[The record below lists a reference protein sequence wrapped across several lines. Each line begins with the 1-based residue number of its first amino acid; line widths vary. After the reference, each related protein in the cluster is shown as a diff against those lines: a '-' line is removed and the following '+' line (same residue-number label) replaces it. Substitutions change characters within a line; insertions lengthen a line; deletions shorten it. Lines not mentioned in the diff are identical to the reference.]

1 MRDILELTSIAKD
14 LLRKVAGS
22 RPLLAFSGGK
32 DSIVTCHIAAQI
44 GIRVAVC
51 EESFCYPQQMVSNRL
66 YANKLGLYVSHENSL
81 DLDWLRRHREII
93 FTSDTKVRAWSF
105 HARQQTTVR
114 RHAKLMRATCTI
126 FGRRTE
132 ENSVKAG
139 TYTTSDGALQ
149 CHPLRDWTT
158 EEVWEYM
165 SYFKLGKPWFY
176 NTEMAEHAGSGPF
189 YSIKASDFGGEAK
202 CWKLVAKHEPAFN
215 RSILK
220 SDTAFFS
227 SPYRF
232 SGVKS

>member
-14 LLRKVAGS
+14 LLRRVAGS

-51 EESFCYPQQMVSNRL
+51 EESFCYPQQLVSNRS
-66 YANKLGLYVSHENSL
+66 YAKKLGLYAEHLNSL
-81 DLDWLRRHREII
+81 DLDWLRRHKEVI
-93 FTSDTKVRAWSF
+93 FTDDTKVRAFSF

-114 RHAKLMRATCTI
+114 RHARLMGATCTI

-132 ENSVKAG
+132 ENSVKSE
-139 TYTTSDGALQ
+139 TYRTADGALQ

-165 SYFKLGKPWFY
+165 SYFKLGRPWFY
-176 NTEMAEHAGSGPF
+176 GTEMAEHAGSGPF
-189 YSIKASDFGGEAK
+189 YSIKASSFGGEAK
-202 CWKLVAKHEPAFN
+202 CWKLVAKYEPAFN
-215 RSILK
+215 KSMLK
-220 SDTAFFS
+220 PSTKYLQ
-227 SPYRF
+227 SPYYDEVA
-232 SGVKS
+232 S